1 MKRLAAA
8 GLILAGSA
16 LPAEAHSAA
25 RGFVLLLPVNLVI
38 AAGAAAVL
46 LSFLVLSALPDRLF
60 AGQETAKLRDDPPS
74 VVPSLLSAAML
85 GLLLWIG
92 FTGPHDPAEN
102 LLPLSVWTLW
112 WVVLVLLHVVL
123 GNLWRWLNP
132 FFGLHRLLGAP
143 RPLAAYPQGL
153 DYWPA
158 VAIFL
163 AFAWFQLVYPAP
175 EDPPRLAAVVSVYA
189 AATLA
194 AVLVFGPEAWLG
206 RGDPF
211 AVFMAQLAAAAP
223 VSGKGW
229 RWPGQGLLAHSILPV
244 SGMLFVLLTLSAI
257 SFDGFSNT
265 FLWLFSIGV
274 NPLDYPG
281 RTGLMTS
288 NSWGL
293 IFSFVLLAAAF
304 LAAVALGKRWSGIE
318 PSTTVL
324 AGRLVLSLIP
334 ISIAYH
340 FAHYLGD
347 TLVNLQYLAK
357 ALDDPF
363 ETGASWLSLG
373 EVHVTASFLNTA
385 SGTTT
390 IFALQ
395 AGAVLLGHVV
405 GVAVAHAMAV
415 RFGLKGAALLRF
427 ELPLALL
434 MVGYTAFGLWLL
446 ATPTVA

>member
-8 GLILAGSA
+8 CLILLTGA

-46 LSFLVLSALPDRLF
+46 LSFLVLSALPDRFF
-60 AGQETAKLRDDPPS
+60 AGQESTTSRTDTPS
-74 VVPSLLSAAML
+74 VIPSLLTAAVL

-132 FFGLHRLLGAP
+132 VIGLHRLLGAP

-189 AATLA
+189 AGTLV
-194 AVLVFGPEAWLG
+194 AVVVCGPEAWLG

-211 AVFMAQLAAAAP
+211 AVFMTQLAAAAP
-223 VSGKGW
+223 LSRDGL
-229 RWPGQGLLAHSILPV
+229 RWPGQGLLSHPALPV
-244 SGMLFVLLTLSAI
+244 SGTLFVLLTLSAI

-265 FLWLFSIGV
+265 FLWLSGIGV

-281 RTGLMTS
+281 RTSLMTA
-288 NSWGL
+288 NTLGL
-293 IFSFVLLAAAF
+293 LLGFALLASAF
-304 LAAVALGKRWSGIE
+304 LAAIALGKNWSGTP

-347 TLVNLQYLAK
+347 TLVNLQYVLK

-363 ETGASWLSLG
+363 ETGASWLGLG
-373 EVHVTASFLNTA
+373 EMHVTASFLNTA
-385 SGTTT
+385 AGTTT
-390 IFALQ
+390 IFTLQ
-395 AGAVLLGHVV
+395 VAAVLLGHVIAV
-405 GVAVAHAMAV
+405 VVAHAIAV
-415 RFGLKGAALLRF
+415 RVGLKGQALLRF